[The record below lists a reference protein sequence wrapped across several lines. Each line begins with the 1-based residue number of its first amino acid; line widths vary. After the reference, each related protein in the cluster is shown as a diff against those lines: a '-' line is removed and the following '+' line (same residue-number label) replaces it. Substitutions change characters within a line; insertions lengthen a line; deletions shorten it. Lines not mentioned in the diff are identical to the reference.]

1 MLGRRPQPGG
11 DQQGAEFV
19 PVQGNGMGLVV
30 HPRSAHVHGGG
41 MLKELFLDRVLVE
54 PSDGAQSPGDGGA
67 GAAPGFRV
75 AGEALDVGAT
85 DGEQVQGAGAA
96 PGGELAQV

>member
-1 MLGRRPQPGG
+1 MTGPTATPRPVTAPHT
-11 DQQGAEFV
+11 
-19 PVQGNGMGLVV
+19 PM
-30 HPRSAHVHGGG
+30 
-41 MLKELFLDRVLVE
+41 ELFLDRVLVE

-75 AGEALDVGAT
+75 AGEALDVSAT